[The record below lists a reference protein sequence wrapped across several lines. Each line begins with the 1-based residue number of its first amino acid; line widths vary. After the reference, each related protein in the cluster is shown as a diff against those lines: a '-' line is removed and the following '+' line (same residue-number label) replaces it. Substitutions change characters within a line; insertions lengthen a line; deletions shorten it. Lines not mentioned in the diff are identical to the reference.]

1 MLTDDARYK
10 ILKKLENNPDISQRQ
25 LAEELGISLGKI
37 NFCLQA
43 LIEKGLIKAK
53 NFSQSQKKTRYL
65 YVLTPAGIENKAVLT
80 KRFLKRKI
88 AEYEALHAEI
98 EEIRRELGSAAE

>member
-10 ILKKLENNPDISQRQ
+10 ILKRLQDNPDISQRQ
-25 LAEELGISLGKI
+25 LAEELGLSLGKI

-53 NFSQSQKKTRYL
+53 NFSKSQKKSRYL
-65 YVLTPAGIENKAVLT
+65 YILTPSGIENKAALT
-80 KRFLKRKI
+80 KRFLTRKI
-88 AEYEALHAEI
+88 AEYENLRAEI
-98 EEIRRELGSAAE
+98 EEIRKELESKA